1 MKGSTVL
8 SENILMGM
16 SAVISFILIILVVRM
31 VLTQQTERTYQNLF
45 ESIARDI
52 SLIIDRQA
60 SMSSSEKREYELPKG
75 VHADVRI
82 DYKYVFVTYDDKTV
96 SKSYSGITNSPQAYE
111 FSEPRILCFVKNQN
125 TIQVFDKPCMEVQ

>member
-60 SMSSSEKREYELPKG
+60 SMSSSEKEG
-75 VHADVRI
+75 V
-82 DYKYVFVTYDDKTV
+82 
-96 SKSYSGITNSPQAYE
+96 
-111 FSEPRILCFVKNQN
+111 
-125 TIQVFDKPCMEVQ
+125 